1 MGILEMNAA
10 MTIANQCNSKN
21 NEKLDTLEKE
31 KFLHEIAI
39 EAKVFFNSIKK
50 EEKIISKMLN
60 QVLFYFF
67 IYKIL
72 KYINNLIINYFNII
86 KYLIILC
93 AFIYFFIYN

>member
-39 EAKVFFNSIKK
+39 EAKYFLIQLKRKK
-50 EEKIISKMLN
+50 K
-60 QVLFYFF
+60 
-67 IYKIL
+67 
-72 KYINNLIINYFNII
+72 
-86 KYLIILC
+86 
-93 AFIYFFIYN
+93 